1 MDEFQLQR
9 NEQNEQMQQE
19 LLHHQQQMA
28 DQQPQFQQNVAMEQ
42 EQQAAVQQQLQRPA
56 AYDRFFQN
64 LKPLPAVPVAHGP
77 APVAAP
83 AQTKAQKREQKRL
96 EKQRASEAKADYAD
110 YVKQMKETPR
120 LMDEGELHRLRVF
133 QSAATREAWA
143 KEKLPHSTLTR
154 EDTLKQILNDGDYSN
169 FENLDQV
176 MRNVVATRALK
187 QFLHDYDI
195 QNGHADPAQICQQI
209 RASGAGV
216 SALLNPGLRLALS
229 LVQKMDEFSGEFK
242 GFCRKLDDEMSTEV
256 MVATLT
262 AQADAARVVAYYS
275 GVGNGQNMHAVED
288 ANRAIEANKAQQIQI
303 AKRLLLMQLS
313 DFSKITTDTDG
324 SESVAEWDRSMAVA
338 LSHCSRVVLTMPK
351 VGEYAGNADE
361 QQAMWRS
368 IMTINGENTAQDN
381 SRASSTHSI
390 ERRRVV
396 PGEGATVRKSKEKKV
411 LFNFIGQRG
420 MNCAIGGL
428 GNPGVGGKTI
438 LNNGSCGHFYS
449 MYKAGDEEHYGAMLM
464 GMESD
469 ANGVMNQM
477 GHTHDIHAT
486 PEKASSF
493 GGQRTDEV
501 GNKYG
506 GRQCDLS
513 GKSAREITRWMT
525 ALERKM
531 QEWQSQPNG
540 MSGAEAEEAMRL
552 LAGESLHVW
561 NWTRMSELLGM
572 DA

>member
-1 MDEFQLQR
+1 MDQFQL
-9 NEQNEQMQQE
+9 QNEQMNHG
-19 LLHHQQQMA
+19 LLHQQQ
-28 DQQPQFQQNVAMEQ
+28 QQMQEQ
-42 EQQAAVQQQLQRPA
+42 EQQMHQGPVGQQQQMQAQAQAQQHRMPTV
-56 AYDRFFQN
+56 YERFFQN
-64 LKPLPAVPVAHGP
+64 LKPLPHIPVAQGP
-77 APVAAP
+77 APVEAP

-96 EKQRASEAKADYAD
+96 EKRRASDAKADYAD

-120 LMDEGELHRLRVF
+120 LMDEGELHRLKVF

-143 KEKLPHSTLTR
+143 KEQLPHSALTR

-195 QNGHADPAQICQQI
+195 QNGHANPAQICQQI

-229 LVQKMDEFSGEFK
+229 LAQNMDEFSDEFK
-242 GFCRKLDDEMSTEV
+242 SFCRRLDDEMSTEV

-324 SESVAEWDRSMAVA
+324 SERVGEWDRSMAVA

-351 VGEYAGNADE
+351 IGEYAGNADE

-381 SRASSTHSI
+381 RRASSTHSI

-449 MYKAGDEEHYGAMLM
+449 MYKEGDEEHYGAMLM

-469 ANGVMNQM
+469 AHGVMNQM

-513 GKSAREITRWMT
+513 KKSAREITRWMT

>member
-1 MDEFQLQR
+1 MDQFQLR
-9 NEQNEQMQQE
+9 NEQMNHEFLHQE
-19 LLHHQQQMA
+19 QQQM
-28 DQQPQFQQNVAMEQ
+28 Q
-42 EQQAAVQQQLQRPA
+42 EQQQQMHQGPVGQQQQMQAQAQAQQHRMPTV
-56 AYDRFFQN
+56 YERFFQN
-64 LKPLPAVPVAHGP
+64 LKPLPHIPVAQGP
-77 APVAAP
+77 APVEAP

-96 EKQRASEAKADYAD
+96 EKRRASEAKADYAD

-120 LMDEGELHRLRVF
+120 LMDEGELHRLKVF

-143 KEKLPHSTLTR
+143 KEQLPHSALTR

-195 QNGHADPAQICQQI
+195 QNGHANPAQICQQI

-229 LVQKMDEFSGEFK
+229 LAQNMDEFSDEFK
-242 GFCRKLDDEMSTEV
+242 SFCRRLDDEMSTEV

-324 SESVAEWDRSMAVA
+324 NERVGEWDRSMAVA

-351 VGEYAGNADE
+351 IGEYAGNADE

-381 SRASSTHSI
+381 RRASSTHSI

-396 PGEGATVRKSKEKKV
+396 PGEGATLRKSKEKKV

-449 MYKAGDEEHYGAMLM
+449 MYKEGDEEHYGAMLM

-469 ANGVMNQM
+469 AHGVMNQM

-513 GKSAREITRWMT
+513 KKSAREITRWMT

-531 QEWQSQPNG
+531 QEWQSQPDG
-540 MSGAEAEEAMRL
+540 MSGADAEEAMRL

>member
-1 MDEFQLQR
+1 MDQFQL
-9 NEQNEQMQQE
+9 QNEQMNHG
-19 LLHHQQQMA
+19 LLHQQQ
-28 DQQPQFQQNVAMEQ
+28 QQMQEQ
-42 EQQAAVQQQLQRPA
+42 EQQMHQGPVGQQQQMQAQAQAQQHRMPTV
-56 AYDRFFQN
+56 YERFFQN
-64 LKPLPAVPVAHGP
+64 LKPLPHIPVAQGP
-77 APVAAP
+77 APVEAP

-96 EKQRASEAKADYAD
+96 EKRRASEAKADYAD

-120 LMDEGELHRLRVF
+120 LMDEGELHRLKVF

-143 KEKLPHSTLTR
+143 KEQLPHSALTR

-195 QNGHADPAQICQQI
+195 QNGHANPAQICQQI

-229 LVQKMDEFSGEFK
+229 LAQNMDEFSDEFK
-242 GFCRKLDDEMSTEV
+242 SFCRRLDDEMSTEV

-324 SESVAEWDRSMAVA
+324 SERVGEWDRSMAVA

-351 VGEYAGNADE
+351 IGEYAGNADE

-381 SRASSTHSI
+381 RRASSTHSI

-396 PGEGATVRKSKEKKV
+396 PGEGATLRKSKEKKV

-449 MYKAGDEEHYGAMLM
+449 MYKEGDEEHYGAMLM

-469 ANGVMNQM
+469 AHGVMNQM

-513 GKSAREITRWMT
+513 KKSAREITRWMT

>member
-1 MDEFQLQR
+1 MDQFQL
-9 NEQNEQMQQE
+9 QNEQMNHGLLYQQ
-19 LLHHQQQMA
+19 QQQM
-28 DQQPQFQQNVAMEQ
+28 QEQ
-42 EQQAAVQQQLQRPA
+42 EQQMHQGPIGQQQQMQAQAQAQQHRMPTV
-56 AYDRFFQN
+56 YERFFQN
-64 LKPLPAVPVAHGP
+64 LKPLPHIPVAQGP
-77 APVAAP
+77 APVEAP
-83 AQTKAQKREQKRL
+83 AQTKAQRREQTRL
-96 EKQRASEAKADYAD
+96 EKRRANEAKSDYAD

-120 LMDEGELHRLRVF
+120 LMDEGELHRLKVF

-143 KEKLPHSTLTR
+143 KEKLPHSALTR

-195 QNGHADPAQICQQI
+195 QNGHANPAQICQQI

-229 LVQKMDEFSGEFK
+229 LAQNMDEFSDEFK
-242 GFCRKLDDEMSTEV
+242 SFCRRLDDEMSTEV

-262 AQADAARVVAYYS
+262 AQADGARVVAYYS
-275 GVGNGQNMHAVED
+275 GVGNTQNMHAVED

-324 SESVAEWDRSMAVA
+324 NERVDEWDRSMAVA

-351 VGEYAGNADE
+351 IGEYAGNADE

-381 SRASSTHSI
+381 RRASSTHSI

-396 PGEGATVRKSKEKKV
+396 PGEGATLRKSKEKKV

-449 MYKAGDEEHYGAMLM
+449 MYKEGDEEHYGAMLM

-469 ANGVMNQM
+469 AHGVMNQM

-513 GKSAREITRWMT
+513 KKSAREITRWMT

>member
-1 MDEFQLQR
+1 MDQFQL
-9 NEQNEQMQQE
+9 QNEQMNHG
-19 LLHHQQQMA
+19 LLHQQQ
-28 DQQPQFQQNVAMEQ
+28 QQMQEQ
-42 EQQAAVQQQLQRPA
+42 EQQMHQEPVGQQQQMQAQAQAQQHRMPTV
-56 AYDRFFQN
+56 YERFFQN
-64 LKPLPAVPVAHGP
+64 LKPLPHIPVAQGP
-77 APVAAP
+77 APVEAP
-83 AQTKAQKREQKRL
+83 AQTKAQRREQTRL
-96 EKQRASEAKADYAD
+96 EKRRANEAKSDYAD

-120 LMDEGELHRLRVF
+120 LMDEGELHRLKVF

-143 KEKLPHSTLTR
+143 KEKLPHSALTR

-229 LVQKMDEFSGEFK
+229 LVQNMDEFSDEFK
-242 GFCRKLDDEMSTEV
+242 SFCRRLDDEMSTEV

-262 AQADAARVVAYYS
+262 AQADGARVVAYYS
-275 GVGNGQNMHAVED
+275 GVGNTQNMHAVED

-324 SESVAEWDRSMAVA
+324 NERVDEWDRSMAVA

-351 VGEYAGNADE
+351 IGEYAGNADE

-381 SRASSTHSI
+381 RRASSTHSI

-396 PGEGATVRKSKEKKV
+396 PGEGATLRKSKEKKV

-449 MYKAGDEEHYGAMLM
+449 MYKEGDEEHYGAMLM

-469 ANGVMNQM
+469 AHGVMNQM

-513 GKSAREITRWMT
+513 KKSAREITRWMT

-531 QEWQSQPNG
+531 QEWQSQPDG

>member
-1 MDEFQLQR
+1 MDQFQL
-9 NEQNEQMQQE
+9 QNEQMNHG
-19 LLHHQQQMA
+19 LLHQQQ
-28 DQQPQFQQNVAMEQ
+28 QQMQEQ
-42 EQQAAVQQQLQRPA
+42 EQQMHQGPVGQQQQMQAQAQAQQHRMPTV
-56 AYDRFFQN
+56 YERFFQN
-64 LKPLPAVPVAHGP
+64 LKPLPHIPVAQGP
-77 APVAAP
+77 APVEAP

-96 EKQRASEAKADYAD
+96 EKRRASEAKADYAD

-120 LMDEGELHRLRVF
+120 LMDEGELHRLKVF

-143 KEKLPHSTLTR
+143 KEQLPHSALTR

-195 QNGHADPAQICQQI
+195 QNGHANPAQICQQI

-229 LVQKMDEFSGEFK
+229 LAQNMDEFSDEFK
-242 GFCRKLDDEMSTEV
+242 SFCRRLDDEMSTEV

-324 SESVAEWDRSMAVA
+324 SERVGEWDRSMAVA

-351 VGEYAGNADE
+351 IGEYAGNADE

-381 SRASSTHSI
+381 RRASSTHSI

-396 PGEGATVRKSKEKKV
+396 PGEGATLRKSKEKKV

-449 MYKAGDEEHYGAMLM
+449 MYKEGDEEHYGAMLM

-469 ANGVMNQM
+469 AHGVMNQM

-513 GKSAREITRWMT
+513 KKSAREITRWMT

-552 LAGESLHVW
+552 LAGGSLHVW

>member
-1 MDEFQLQR
+1 MDQFQLR
-9 NEQNEQMQQE
+9 NEQMNHEFLHQE
-19 LLHHQQQMA
+19 QQQM
-28 DQQPQFQQNVAMEQ
+28 Q
-42 EQQAAVQQQLQRPA
+42 EQQQQMHQGPVGQQQQMQAQAQAQQHRVPTV
-56 AYDRFFQN
+56 YERFFQN
-64 LKPLPAVPVAHGP
+64 LKPLPHIPVAQGP
-77 APVAAP
+77 APVEAP

-96 EKQRASEAKADYAD
+96 EKQRASEAKSDYAD

-120 LMDEGELHRLRVF
+120 LMDEGELHRLKVF

-143 KEKLPHSTLTR
+143 KEQLPHSALTR

-195 QNGHADPAQICQQI
+195 QNGHANPAQICQQI

-229 LVQKMDEFSGEFK
+229 LAQNMDEFSDEFK
-242 GFCRKLDDEMSTEV
+242 SFCRRLDDEMSTEV

-324 SESVAEWDRSMAVA
+324 NERVGEWDRSMAVA

-351 VGEYAGNADE
+351 IGEYAGNADE

-381 SRASSTHSI
+381 RRASSTHSI

-396 PGEGATVRKSKEKKV
+396 PGEGATLRKSKEKKV

-449 MYKAGDEEHYGAMLM
+449 MYKEGDEEHYGAMLM

-469 ANGVMNQM
+469 AHGVMNQM

-513 GKSAREITRWMT
+513 KKSAREITRWMT

-531 QEWQSQPNG
+531 QEWQSQPDG
-540 MSGAEAEEAMRL
+540 MSGADAEEAMRL

>member
-1 MDEFQLQR
+1 MDQFQL
-9 NEQNEQMQQE
+9 QNEQMNHG
-19 LLHHQQQMA
+19 LLHQQQ
-28 DQQPQFQQNVAMEQ
+28 QQMQEQ
-42 EQQAAVQQQLQRPA
+42 EQQMHQGPVGQQQQMQAQAQAQQHRMPTV
-56 AYDRFFQN
+56 YERFFQN
-64 LKPLPAVPVAHGP
+64 LKPLPHIPVAQGP
-77 APVAAP
+77 APVEAP
-83 AQTKAQKREQKRL
+83 AQTKAQRREQTRL
-96 EKQRASEAKADYAD
+96 EKRRANEAKSDYAD

-120 LMDEGELHRLRVF
+120 LMDEGELHRLKVF

-143 KEKLPHSTLTR
+143 KEKLPHSALTR

-195 QNGHADPAQICQQI
+195 QNGHANPAQICQQI

-229 LVQKMDEFSGEFK
+229 LVQNMGEFSDEFKS
-242 GFCRKLDDEMSTEV
+242 FCRRLDDEMSTEV

-262 AQADAARVVAYYS
+262 AQADGARVVAYYS
-275 GVGNGQNMHAVED
+275 GVGNTQNMHAVED

-324 SESVAEWDRSMAVA
+324 NERVDEWDRSMAVA

-351 VGEYAGNADE
+351 IGEYAGNADE

-381 SRASSTHSI
+381 RRASSTHSI

-396 PGEGATVRKSKEKKV
+396 PGEGATLRKSKEKKV

-449 MYKAGDEEHYGAMLM
+449 MYKEGDEEHYGAMLM

-469 ANGVMNQM
+469 AHGVMNQM

-513 GKSAREITRWMT
+513 KKSAREITRWMT

>member
-1 MDEFQLQR
+1 MFQEPEYYPLQ
-9 NEQNEQMQQE
+9 M
-19 LLHHQQQMA
+19 
-28 DQQPQFQQNVAMEQ
+28 
-42 EQQAAVQQQLQRPA
+42 
-56 AYDRFFQN
+56 
-64 LKPLPAVPVAHGP
+64 PLPAVPVAQGP
-77 APVAAP
+77 APVEAP

-96 EKQRASEAKADYAD
+96 EKRRASEAKADYAD

-143 KEKLPHSTLTR
+143 KETLPHSTLTR

-229 LVQKMDEFSGEFK
+229 LAQRMDEFSDEFK

-262 AQADAARVVAYYS
+262 AQADTARVVAYYS
-275 GVGNGQNMHAVED
+275 GVGNTQNMHAVED

-324 SESVAEWDRSMAVA
+324 SESAAEWDRSMAVA

-351 VGEYAGNADE
+351 VGEYAGNTDE

-428 GNPGVGGKTI
+428 GNPGVSGKTI

-449 MYKAGDEEHYGAMLM
+449 MYKEGDEEHYGAMLM

-469 ANGVMNQM
+469 AHGVMNQM

-513 GKSAREITRWMT
+513 RKSAREITRWMT

-531 QEWQSQPNG
+531 QEWQSQPDG
-540 MSGAEAEEAMRL
+540 MSGADAEEAMRL